1 VVNTLRSEDPSL
13 LRSLHWSVWLCG
25 AAWIM
30 LAVYW
35 QCLVHQDGILG
46 EMWDTL
52 PAYRLLGELD
62 AIGIGRELLRKY
74 ALVHIIALP
83 KLAFWT
89 DFHFFGA
96 SGRFTHAS
104 SFVVLFLC
112 FLCVVNVAN
121 REYRRPVACVLLAL
135 LLFFNGLQTFV
146 INWESLLQYYL
157 SVFFALLAFIV
168 YERNP
173 ANLLWS
179 AALLLLSGLS
189 CGASIA
195 AVAGFSF
202 MILVRIFE
210 GSVPHRNA
218 LIVYALFLLF
228 MAWLLYP
235 DVAPDIARQEAGHFF
250 WNAPNMLL
258 QYLAYPFSAWGDFRW
273 LGLLVVATVG
283 HSVWR
288 CVVWRTGTL
297 SDYLF
302 CYFFLIA
309 CTIALGRYKW
319 MGLDAD
325 VMRYYVYI
333 APLWYF
339 TLLKLLR
346 VSIPLFRIVC
356 VAFGILLIAGSLAS
370 VVVAANMAQK
380 VGLARTVAL
389 NGNFQHFANQRLD
402 VTRSLPANLQNSSE
416 YLRSNAMDIYYQL
429 EREVVQGDA
438 ICRAHL
444 LRQSATTKGS
454 FVDYILQEDAGN
466 SSLLS
471 GFYLA
476 GNDGKILYYGTA
488 FAAVTHL
495 GGWGIAL
502 RDVRPSDW
510 PLLLP
515 SFWLKPE
522 QRQLY
527 MHLPRSVPLDS
538 LPAWGQDYRGN
549 WCRLNIS
556 AAQE

>member
-1 VVNTLRSEDPSL
+1 MKTLRSEGLSL
-13 LRSLHWSVWLCG
+13 LRSLPWPIWLFG
-25 AAWIM
+25 TAWIA
-30 LAVYW
+30 LAIYW
-35 QCLVHQDGILG
+35 QCHVHQDGIFG

-52 PAYRLLGELD
+52 PAYRLLGELGAVD
-62 AIGIGRELLRKY
+62 IGRELLRKY
-74 ALVHIIALP
+74 AFVHIIALP
-83 KLAFWT
+83 KLAFWI

-112 FLCVVNVAN
+112 FLCVVSIAN
-121 REYRRPVACVLLAL
+121 HEYRRPVACVILAL
-135 LLFFNGLQTFV
+135 LLFFNGFQSFV

-157 SVFFALLAFIV
+157 AVLFGLLAFIS

-173 ANLLWS
+173 SSLFLPS
-179 AALLLLSGLS
+179 LLLLLSAFS
-189 CGASIA
+189 CGAGIA
-195 AVAGFSF
+195 AIAGFSF
-202 MILVRIFE
+202 MLLVRLLD
-210 GSVPHRNA
+210 SRASLRWNLA
-218 LIVYALFLLF
+218 VYAVFVLL
-228 MAWLLYP
+228 MAWLL
-235 DVAPDIARQEAGHFF
+235 APESSAGGGVQDARPFF
-250 WNAPNMLL
+250 WNAPNLLL

-273 LGLLVVATVG
+273 LGLLVVTIVG

-288 CVVWRTGTL
+288 CVIRRTGTL
-297 SDYLF
+297 SDYVL

-309 CTIALGRYKW
+309 CTIVLGRYKL
-319 MGLDAD
+319 MGRDAD

-339 TLLKLLR
+339 TLLKLLP
-346 VSIPLFRIVC
+346 VSIRLFRVVC
-356 VAFGILLIAGSLAS
+356 VAFGVLLIAGSLAS
-370 VVVAANMAQK
+370 VAVTANMAQK
-380 VGLARTVAL
+380 MGLGRTVAL

-402 VTRSLPANLQNSSE
+402 VTRTLPANLQNSSE
-416 YLRSNAMDIYYQL
+416 YLRSNAMDIYYL
-429 EREVVQGDA
+429 SEREVVQGDA
-438 ICRAHL
+438 ICRARL
-444 LRQSATTKGS
+444 LRQSTTTKGS
-454 FVDYILQEDAGN
+454 FVDYILQEDAD
-466 SSLLS
+466 STSPLS

-476 GNDGKILYYGTA
+476 SNDRKILFYGTA

-515 SFWLKPE
+515 LSWLKPE

-527 MHLPRSVPLDS
+527 THLPRSVPLDS

-549 WCRLNIS
+549 WCRLVIS